1 MTVYRIPEEDVIF
14 PDPAEAEDGGLLG
27 VGGDLRPQRLLLAY
41 ANGIFPWYNEGQ
53 PILWFSP
60 DPRCVLEPT
69 SLRVGRSL
77 RKTLRKSAFR
87 VTLDTAFEAV
97 IRACKD
103 TPRPGQEGTWITRD
117 MEEAYCRLHRLGYAH
132 SVEVW
137 SGEQLVGGLYGVALG
152 RLFAGESM
160 FSHAS
165 DASKT
170 GLVWLVKQLQRWDY
184 ALVDAQVRTETRG
197 KMGAVEISRRDY
209 LSRIAPLVAHP
220 GRVGTWTFDADF
232 SPLGD

>member
-14 PDPAEAEDGGLLG
+14 PDPTEAEAGGLLG
-27 VGGDLRPQRLLLAY
+27 VGGDLRPERLLLAY

-60 DPRCVLEPT
+60 DPRCVLEPA
-69 SLRVGRSL
+69 SLHMGRSL
-77 RKTLRKSAFR
+77 RKTLRKAPFR
-87 VTLDTAFEAV
+87 LTLDTAFEEV

-117 MEEAYCRLHRLGYAH
+117 MEDAYCLLHRLGYAH

-137 SGEQLVGGLYGVALG
+137 SGEALVGGLYGVALG
-152 RLFAGESM
+152 GLFAGESM
-160 FSHAS
+160 FSHVS

-170 GLVWLVKQLQRWDY
+170 GLVWLVKQLERWNFG
-184 ALVDAQVRTETRG
+184 LIDAQVRTDTLA
-197 KMGAVEISRRDY
+197 KMGAVEIPRVDY
-209 LSRIAPLVAHP
+209 LSRISPLVSQP
-220 GRVGTWTFDADF
+220 GRVGTWSFDEGF
-232 SPLGD
+232 SPLDD